1 MSRPTKPKP
10 SGGRES
16 FLIFMVVGC
25 GILATLSMNSLTT
38 PPAEQHDAGGTQAA
52 VPSAPPLV
60 EQQPDKPTALV
71 DVPLATGEEPLD
83 KLFVQSGCAVC
94 HTIPGIGPAQGRQG
108 PKLVLGTNGP
118 TRLADPN
125 YHGKAESVREYIQE
139 SILSPGTY
147 IVPGY
152 SDRVMPR
159 WYGKRLNAKSLDRIA
174 HYLEG
179 LEE

>member
-1 MSRPTKPKP
+1 MGNSKKSKS
-10 SGGRES
+10 SGGREI

-25 GILATLSMNSLTT
+25 GILVTLSLNLLTK
-38 PPAEQHDAGGTQAA
+38 PVAPQEGN
-52 VPSAPPLV
+52 SAPQKDAQHASDLLKKK
-60 EQQPDKPTALV
+60 DKPMALI
-71 DVPLATGEEPLD
+71 DVPLSTGNEPLE

-94 HTIPGIGPAQGRQG
+94 HTIPGIDPAKGRQG

-118 TRLADPN
+118 KRLADPN
-125 YHGKAESVREYIQE
+125 YKGTAESVREYIQE
-139 SILSPGTY
+139 SILNPGAY

-174 HYLEG
+174 NYLEH
-179 LEE
+179 LKE

>member
-1 MSRPTKPKP
+1 MSKSKKSKP

-25 GILATLSMNSLTT
+25 GILATLSLNSLTKSV
-38 PPAEQHDAGGTQAA
+38 PPQGEAPALQEDA
-52 VPSAPPLV
+52 
-60 EQQPDKPTALV
+60 QPQRASFQKKDKPVSLI
-71 DVPLATGEEPLD
+71 DVPLATGHEPLD

-94 HTIPGIGPAQGRQG
+94 HTIPGIEPAKGRQG
-108 PKLVLGTNGP
+108 PKLVLGTNGAK
-118 TRLADPN
+118 RLTDPN
-125 YHGKAESVREYIQE
+125 YRGTAESIREYIQE
-139 SILSPGTY
+139 SILNPGAY

-159 WYGKRLNAKSLDRIA
+159 WYGKRLNAKALDRIA
-174 HYLEG
+174 NYLEG